1 MIIDCNLITP
11 PSGLLLALSQVLG
24 ALLVV
29 IMFVLLALLLKKL
42 SNRTSKP
49 SEEIEM
55 EEGVRGGDIG
65 RGEEK
70 RDSGIETENE
80 NERQEEEKERDSR
93 CNESSVVNVG
103 ETEQSN
109 VKTPVYSDT
118 LIISNLTG
126 ASELESNHVD
136 STENNAT
143 GKS

>member
-1 MIIDCNLITP
+1 MKIDYNLIPP

-29 IMFVLLALLLKKL
+29 VMFVLLALLLKKL